1 MWSAPLQRRFSRC
14 KFTPGLPTIVESTR
28 AKISGAQRMPAA
40 SRNNRVA
47 QIAATLAASLL
58 TLSPFLA
65 SATPL
70 DDPAADQ
77 AMSTISPDA
86 IRADMR
92 FLSDDALEGRGT
104 ATRGH
109 ELAAKYMATR
119 FEGMGLQPAG
129 DTNTYFQSV
138 PLRSL
143 RTNTETSSLAIT
155 RNGSPL
161 SLTSNVD
168 YTIAPRPSDPD
179 ATVDA
184 PVVFVGYGVTAPDQ
198 NYDDY
203 KSLDVKGKIV
213 AFAQGAPNFPSSS
226 IRAHYS
232 SAEVKG
238 KTAVDHG
245 AVGIIGISD
254 PVHEGQYPF
263 AKYVHDM
270 ANVRFRWLDKEGH
283 PNDDLPQ
290 IRGVAILSVPATRQ
304 LFEGSGHPSDEIF
317 DGIKSRKLPAF
328 PLTVTA
334 NIHSVTESKDT
345 HSPNVVAKLEGSDPV
360 LKNECLV
367 YTAHLDHLGIGEPI
381 KGDAIYNG
389 ALDNASGSATILEVA
404 QAFARMNPR
413 PRRSILFVSVT
424 GEEAGELGSEYFA
437 QYPTV
442 AKHSIV
448 ADFNVDQVFMLY
460 PLTDVIA
467 FGAEHSSLESVIQ
480 RAAKRMGI
488 VESPDPIPTQ
498 TVFIRSDQYSFVKQ
512 GIPAVMPSPGFS
524 SPDGSKKAFE
534 IAMGWMGTTYHS
546 PQDDMNQPN
555 LDFDA
560 AANFAR
566 FTFLCGYYV
575 TQDPQRPT
583 WNKGDFF
590 GDQYAHL
597 AQ

>member
-1 MWSAPLQRRFSRC
+1 MPTSRRSSLFAQSLAILTVALLITAPL
-14 KFTPGLPTIVESTR
+14 PTS
-28 AKISGAQRMPAA
+28 AA
-40 SRNNRVA
+40 
-47 QIAATLAASLL
+47 
-58 TLSPFLA
+58 P
-65 SATPL
+65 P
-70 DDPAADQ
+70 DDPADQ

-86 IRADMR
+86 IRGDMR
-92 FLSDDALEGRGT
+92 FLADDALEGRGT

-129 DTNTYFQSV
+129 DNNTYFQSV
-138 PLRSL
+138 PVRSL
-143 RTNTETSSLAIT
+143 RTDVAKSSLVIT
-155 RNGSPL
+155 RNGQPL
-161 SLTSNVD
+161 SLTANENYIVRPNPSN
-168 YTIAPRPSDPD
+168 PD
-179 ATVDA
+179 ASVEA
-184 PVVFVGYGVTAPDQ
+184 PVVFAGFGVTAPDQ

-203 KSLDVKGKIV
+203 KSIDVKGKIIV
-213 AFAQGAPNFPSSS
+213 IAQGAPNFPSS
-226 IRAHYS
+226 IKAHYS
-232 SAEVKG
+232 SSEVKG
-238 KTAVDHG
+238 KIAVDHG
-245 AVGIIGISD
+245 AVGVIAILD
-254 PVHEGQYPF
+254 PLHEGQYPF
-263 AKYVHDM
+263 AKIVRDSI
-270 ANVRFRWLDKEGH
+270 NPRFRWLDKEGH
-283 PNDDLPQ
+283 PNDDFPQ
-290 IRGVAILSVPATRQ
+290 IKASAILSVPAARE
-304 LFEGSGHPSDEIF
+304 LFEGSGHSADEIF
-317 DGIKSRKLPAF
+317 AGVKTGKLPAF
-328 PLTVTA
+328 SLPVTA
-334 NIHSVTESKDT
+334 KIHAVTESKDL
-345 HSPNVVAKLEGSDPV
+345 HSPNVIAKLEGSDPI
-360 LKNECLV
+360 LKGEYLV

-437 QYPTV
+437 HYPTV

-448 ADFNVDQVFMLY
+448 ADINVDQVFMLY

-467 FGAEHSSLESVIQ
+467 FGAEHTSLESVIQ

-488 VESPDPIPTQ
+488 VESPDPIPEQ
-498 TVFIRSDQYSFVKQ
+498 VVFIRSDQYSFVKQ

-524 SPDGSKKAFE
+524 SPDGGKQAFG
-534 IAMGWMGTTYHS
+534 IAMNWMENTYHS

-560 AANFAR
+560 AAKFAR

>member
-1 MWSAPLQRRFSRC
+1 MRSSRDPDPLTQLLAVILVALLF
-14 KFTPGLPTIVESTR
+14 FIPLPTT
-28 AKISGAQRMPAA
+28 AA
-40 SRNNRVA
+40 
-47 QIAATLAASLL
+47 
-58 TLSPFLA
+58 
-65 SATPL
+65 L
-70 DDPAADQ
+70 DDSAADA

-92 FLSDDALEGRGT
+92 FLADDALEGRGT

-129 DTNTYFQSV
+129 DNSTYFQSV

-143 RTNTETSSLAIT
+143 HTDAAKSSLTIT
-155 RNGSPL
+155 RNGSQL

-168 YTIAPRPSDPD
+168 YIIAPRPSDPD
-179 ATVDA
+179 ATVEA
-184 PVVFVGYGVTAPDQ
+184 PVVFVGFGVTAPDQ

-203 KSLDVKGKIV
+203 KSVDVKGKIV
-213 AFAQGAPNFPSSS
+213 AFAQGAPNFPSS

-232 SAEVKG
+232 SVAVKG
-238 KTAVDHG
+238 KIAVDHG
-245 AVGIIGISD
+245 AVGILGISD
-254 PVHEGQYPF
+254 PIHEAQYPF
-263 AKYVHDM
+263 AKYVRDVS
-270 ANVRFRWLDKEGH
+270 NPRFRWLDKEGH
-283 PNDDLPQ
+283 PNDEMTQ
-290 IRGVAILSVPATRQ
+290 IRGVAVLSLPATSQ
-304 LFEGSGHPSDEIF
+304 LFEGSGHSTDEILA
-317 DGIKSRKLPAF
+317 GIKSGKLPAF

-334 NIHSVTESKDT
+334 NIHSVTESKDL
-345 HSPNVVAKLEGSDPV
+345 HSPNVVAKLQGSDPV
-360 LKNECLV
+360 LKGEYLV
-367 YTAHLDHLGIGEPI
+367 YTAHLDHLGIGEPV

-448 ADFNVDQVFMLY
+448 ADINVDQVFMLY

-488 VESPDPIPTQ
+488 VESPDPIPAQ

-524 SPDGSKKAFE
+524 SSDGSKKAFDT
-534 IAMGWMGTTYHS
+534 AMKWMGDTYHS

-560 AANFAR
+560 AAKFAR

-575 TQDPQRPT
+575 TQDTPRPT
-583 WNKGDFF
+583 WNKPDFF